1 MCLWSYLRWYLAIMA
16 NPEQA
21 NKQTY
26 QFNTEIIMMKL
37 VSQVIS
43 CPADSSIGDIVTHS
57 LTHTMSET
65 PFGECSTGLKL
76 YFMVGSIGEN
86 CWPMRFSFSS
96 GKHHWDDLLVQ
107 LEELLSGVVL
117 THGVLKGEVEM
128 VLFSEKVEAVDL
140 LCSWSPNSTYL
151 HLDFYLLSWRWWP
164 LWSTG
169 TLYQWSLKP
178 EKASPDRCLFKISVS
193 ST

>member
-1 MCLWSYLRWYLAIMA
+1 MA

-37 VSQVIS
+37 DQVSQVIS

-117 THGVLKGEVEM
+117 THGVLKGEV
-128 VLFSEKVEAVDL
+128 
-140 LCSWSPNSTYL
+140 
-151 HLDFYLLSWRWWP
+151 
-164 LWSTG
+164 
-169 TLYQWSLKP
+169 
-178 EKASPDRCLFKISVS
+178 
-193 ST
+193 

>member
-1 MCLWSYLRWYLAIMA
+1 
-16 NPEQA
+16 
-21 NKQTY
+21 
-26 QFNTEIIMMKL
+26 
-37 VSQVIS
+37 
-43 CPADSSIGDIVTHS
+43 
-57 LTHTMSET
+57 MSET

-107 LEELLSGVVL
+107 LEELLSDVVL

-140 LCSWSPNSTYL
+140 LCS
-151 HLDFYLLSWRWWP
+151 
-164 LWSTG
+164 
-169 TLYQWSLKP
+169 
-178 EKASPDRCLFKISVS
+178 
-193 ST
+193 